1 MKKNF
6 YIILPYILI
15 ILISGCAGYEPIF
28 SSTSFKFKI
37 ANYSIVGEEIIGQR
51 IYSKLYSAS
60 ASEKTDDV
68 RNIEITLNII
78 KDKNETARNSAGKII
93 EYKITLNAEIVVE
106 DFMTKD
112 EVLNQAFTSS
122 LSYKVQ
128 DKYSDT
134 LKLENQTIENLAN
147 NIYEKLLIQLSE
159 KLQ

>member
-1 MKKNF
+1 MKNFF

-15 ILISGCAGYEPIF
+15 VLISGCAGYEPIF
-28 SSTSFKFKI
+28 SSTNFKFKI
-37 ANYSIVGEEIIGQR
+37 TNYSIDGEEIIGKR

-60 ASEKTDDV
+60 ASEKTDEV
-68 RNIEITLNII
+68 RNIEITLNIL

-106 DFMTKD
+106 DFTTKD
-112 EVLNQAFTSS
+112 EVLNQSFTSS
-122 LSYKVQ
+122 LTYKVQ
-128 DKYSDT
+128 DQYSDT
-134 LKLENQTIENLAN
+134 LKLENQTIENLTN

>member
-1 MKKNF
+1 MKRFF

-15 ILISGCAGYEPIF
+15 VLISGCAGYEPIF
-28 SSTSFKFKI
+28 SSTNFKFKI
-37 ANYSIVGEEIIGQR
+37 ANYSIDGEEIIGKR

-60 ASEKTDDV
+60 ASEETDEV
-68 RNIEITLNII
+68 RNLEITLNIL

-93 EYKITLNAEIVVE
+93 EYKITLNAKIVVE

-112 EVLNQAFTSS
+112 EVLNQSFTSS
-122 LSYKVQ
+122 LTYKVQ
-128 DKYSDT
+128 DQYSDT
-134 LKLENQTIENLAN
+134 LKLENQTIENLVN

>member
-1 MKKNF
+1 M
-6 YIILPYILI
+6 
-15 ILISGCAGYEPIF
+15 
-28 SSTSFKFKI
+28 
-37 ANYSIVGEEIIGQR
+37 IGQR

-112 EVLNQAFTSS
+112 EVLNQTFTSS

-128 DKYSDT
+128 DQYSDT

>member
-1 MKKNF
+1 MKKFF

-15 ILISGCAGYEPIF
+15 VLISGCAGYEPIF
-28 SSTSFKFKI
+28 SSTNFKFKI
-37 ANYSIVGEEIIGQR
+37 VNYSIDGEEIIGKR

-60 ASEKTDDV
+60 ASEKTDEV
-68 RNIEITLNII
+68 RNIEITLNIL

-93 EYKITLNAEIVVE
+93 EYKITLNAKIVVE

-112 EVLNQAFTSS
+112 EVLNQSFTSS

-128 DKYSDT
+128 DQYSDT
-134 LKLENQTIENLAN
+134 LKLENQTIENLVN